1 MTLAFVRSPYNY
13 DRNAASRASGVEC
26 LDESL
31 AIQSAKEECDINT
44 IVRRFGVT
52 GQLPQDVRR
61 PTYGDFTEV
70 VDFRQ
75 AQDALIAARESF
87 MAMPAEVRKRFHN
100 DAAEFVD
107 FCSDEKNLDEM
118 RKLGLAVPKVVKVDS
133 PPMKVEIVNPVKENG
148 DGSSS
153 G

>member
-1 MTLAFVRSPYNY
+1 MEMRIAYGY

-52 GQLPQDVRR
+52 GQLPQGIRA
-61 PTYGDFTEV
+61 PTYGDFTEI
-70 VDFRQ
+70 VDFRG

-87 MAMPAEVRKRFHN
+87 MAMPAEIRKRFHN

-107 FCSDEKNLDEM
+107 FCSDQNNLPEM
-118 RKLGLAVPKVVKVDS
+118 RKLGLAEPEKVVVES
-133 PPMKVEIVNPVKENG
+133 APMKVEVVNPTV
-148 DGSSS
+148 SSS
-153 G
+153 A